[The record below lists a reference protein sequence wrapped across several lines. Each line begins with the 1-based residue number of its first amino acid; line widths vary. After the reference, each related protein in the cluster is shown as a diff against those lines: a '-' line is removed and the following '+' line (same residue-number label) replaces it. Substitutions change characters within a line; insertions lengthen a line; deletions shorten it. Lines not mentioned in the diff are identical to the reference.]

1 MDFVPLSDVF
11 YRLVGYHA
19 FHEFAERPEGI
30 TVDDIEAVASY
41 CAKLAS
47 HQERLRIQKKRIA
60 SGRRVSAPT
69 NQNWPD
75 CPDIVRHFLNMLVI
89 RGKSIDASRRVILGY
104 ITTGWF
110 PSYVLDKNGVAT
122 RLEPRNFKNN
132 RYNSHAPFHVRI
144 SPFDNQETLVHVLEA
159 DLEYFVEHGRLKSED
174 PATTVEQGET
184 GPTPP
189 DTATGGVNSKVEGK
203 AKRTFSKSKVR
214 DWYTKRVKEWPPD
227 ERPPS
232 RDEDIRAAKEEFDVT
247 EMFIRDLRNELAPTE
262 WTSKRRPKAQ

>member
-89 RGKSIDASRRVILGY
+89 RGKSIDASRRR
-104 ITTGWF
+104 
-110 PSYVLDKNGVAT
+110 A
-122 RLEPRNFKNN
+122 RR
-132 RYNSHAPFHVRI
+132 A
-144 SPFDNQETLVHVLEA
+144 
-159 DLEYFVEHGRLKSED
+159 GR
-174 PATTVEQGET
+174 
-184 GPTPP
+184 
-189 DTATGGVNSKVEGK
+189 
-203 AKRTFSKSKVR
+203 
-214 DWYTKRVKEWPPD
+214 W
-227 ERPPS
+227 
-232 RDEDIRAAKEEFDVT
+232 
-247 EMFIRDLRNELAPTE
+247 
-262 WTSKRRPKAQ
+262 RPKRPAAGKSDLFTQCDLCLG